1 MLVKCTECNITYR
14 LDDSLIKNTGSKVRC
29 SQCKYIFTTFPD
41 KKLLSTPPISSKPV
55 NPLPPETVAIS
66 DESIEDSEFQ
76 FLQAKNHTIKKK
88 RKKFDIYRDSY
99 DSPSNSSS
107 EINQTPSIHKVEK
120 IVPNESESLED
131 QQKIEPEKNAIENK
145 TDDEFQDVFENDSLD
160 ELLTAFCPDEFP
172 SIEKS
177 NEIIGL
183 EEDAA
188 LNDQFID
195 KSKIRKTKTSHW
207 KSFEFEPDEFEDN
220 LNINEF
226 EDVLVDTDI
235 TREHRAYQLAM
246 DAVESHGWS
255 KNEVKLL
262 AQIFEQ
268 FGWTFTRQS
277 IIAELETGMSFDEF
291 KLAVEIREIWKANP
305 EFSIGFS
312 LYKSHGDYSSCL
324 HSIYVNVNWSFCMK
338 IIRSFNSLPDPA
350 EIDQHFLRLYT
361 EWEQYQSKQQRYF
374 SFYSFILTLLD
385 QENISFDM
393 LTCDYTN
400 MPGVEKGFDVDIT
413 FFQSMGNDF
422 YY

>member
-1 MLVKCTECNITYR
+1 MLVKCTKCNITYR
-14 LDDSLIKNTGSKVRC
+14 LDNSLIQETGSKVRC
-29 SQCKYIFTTFPD
+29 SQCKHIFTIFPD
-41 KKLLSTPPISSKPV
+41 KKLLNDSPVFSKPAD
-55 NPLPPETVAIS
+55 PLPPETIAIS

-76 FLQAKNHTIKKK
+76 FLQAKDQTIKKK

-99 DSPSNSSS
+99 DFSSNSAF
-107 EINQTPSIHKVEK
+107 NQTSSIHKVEK
-120 IVPNESESLED
+120 IVSDESEPLEE
-131 QQKIEPEKNAIENK
+131 QQKIEPEKKSIKNK
-145 TDDEFQDVFENDSLD
+145 ADDEFQDVFENDSLD
-160 ELLTAFCPDEFP
+160 ELLTAFCPDEFS

-177 NEIIGL
+177 HDITGI
-183 EEDAA
+183 EDAA
-188 LNDQFID
+188 TLNDHFID
-195 KSKIRKTKTSHW
+195 KSKIKKTKISHW
-207 KSFEFEPDEFEDN
+207 KNFEFEPDEFEDD

-226 EDVLVDTDI
+226 EDILIDTDI

-255 KNEVKLL
+255 KNEVKFL
-262 AQIFEQ
+262 AQVFKR

-277 IIAELETGMSFDEF
+277 IIAELEAGMSFDEF

-324 HSIYVNVNWSFCMK
+324 HSIYVNLNWSFCMK

-350 EIDQHFLRLYT
+350 EIDLHFHRLYT

-385 QENISFDM
+385 QKNISFDM
-393 LTCDYTN
+393 LTCNYTN
-400 MPGVEKGFDVDIT
+400 MPGIEKDFDVDIS
-413 FFQSMGNDF
+413 FLNL
-422 YY
+422 